1 MAGYPQMIIGREWWW
16 GIRCLFRGP
25 TRTAV
30 TSRDHVYEN
39 YTLTP
44 RSESNKVKK
53 KKELNGTTG
62 ESVIGVWISVLN
74 AAPEKG

>member
-1 MAGYPQMIIGREWWW
+1 MIIGGEWWW
-16 GIRCLFRGP
+16 GPDALFRGP
-25 TRTAV
+25 NRTAV
-30 TSRDHVYEN
+30 TSRDHVYKN

-53 KKELNGTTG
+53 KELNGTTG
-62 ESVIGVWISVLN
+62 ESVIELWISVLN